1 MNKVYIEKTLKIANE
16 LASSL
21 GLTIEDVEWVK
32 EAGEFILRI
41 IADSK
46 EGLTIDQATELN
58 NLISDRLDVENYIEE
73 EYMLEVSS
81 PGIERVLKNDEDIIN
96 SIVWHTTGRPKMSL
110 LEKII
115 FVADYI
121 EPLRYKQKNLK
132 EIRELAFSDL
142 NECVYVIAR
151 DTVDFIESHGK
162 NLDDMTVLTR
172 DFYKK

>member
-96 SIVWHTTGRPKMSL
+96 SIN
-110 LEKII
+110 INI
-115 FVADYI
+115 
-121 EPLRYKQKNLK
+121 
-132 EIRELAFSDL
+132 
-142 NECVYVIAR
+142 
-151 DTVDFIESHGK
+151 
-162 NLDDMTVLTR
+162 
-172 DFYKK
+172 

>member
-1 MNKVYIEKTLKIANE
+1 MNKVYVEKTLVLANE
-16 LASSL
+16 LASKL
-21 GLTIEDVEWVK
+21 DLTIEEVEWVK

-96 SIVWHTTGRPKMSL
+96 SINT
-110 LEKII
+110 
-115 FVADYI
+115 
-121 EPLRYKQKNLK
+121 
-132 EIRELAFSDL
+132 
-142 NECVYVIAR
+142 YVHI
-151 DTVDFIESHGK
+151 DFIEAFEIMK
-162 NLDDMTVLTR
+162 NVFLKDIEGTLLSYENGEFELNVNLKGR
-172 DFYKK
+172 IKKVKIEKTNVKLIRKAIKF

>member
-81 PGIERVLKNDEDIIN
+81 PGIERVLKNDEDIIK
-96 SIVWHTTGRPKMSL
+96 SINT
-110 LEKII
+110 
-115 FVADYI
+115 
-121 EPLRYKQKNLK
+121 
-132 EIRELAFSDL
+132 
-142 NECVYVIAR
+142 YVHI
-151 DTVDFIESHGK
+151 DFIEAFEIMK
-162 NLDDMTVLTR
+162 NVFLKDIEGTLLSYENGEFELNVNLKGR
-172 DFYKK
+172 IKKVKIEKTNTKLIRKAIKF